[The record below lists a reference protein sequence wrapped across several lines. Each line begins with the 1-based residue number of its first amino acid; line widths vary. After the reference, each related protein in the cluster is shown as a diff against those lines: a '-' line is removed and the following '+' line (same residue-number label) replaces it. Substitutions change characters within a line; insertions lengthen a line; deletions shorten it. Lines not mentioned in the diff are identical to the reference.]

1 MQRFYERLAQLIRK
15 HRRVAVA
22 TVVDTGGSHP
32 REMGAKMIV
41 LPDGTG
47 VGTIGG
53 GKVEQLV
60 MDDSLKGMDAGE
72 PFTKHYNLLPEDMGG
87 VGMECGGDVMVFF
100 EYPRAPETL
109 LLCGAGH
116 IASALAPMAARA
128 DFSVVVVD
136 PRGDFALAER
146 FPDAA
151 AVHRMGMDD
160 PALMELVDGDTYA
173 VVITH
178 AHANDKQA
186 VANLLQARP
195 KYLGMIGSLR
205 KVRTLMGQLKEE
217 GADAEA
223 LANVY
228 APIGLDIGAET
239 PGEIAASILAE
250 LINVRRTMGPS
261 KLSMREVVKGIDA
274 DA

>member
-1 MQRFYERLAQLIRK
+1 MHDFYRDLSEAIRK

-32 REMGAKMIV
+32 RDMGAKMIV
-41 LPDGTG
+41 LADGKG

-53 GKVEQLV
+53 GKIESMV
-60 MDDSLKGMDAGE
+60 MEDALKGMDEGTA
-72 PFTKHYNLLPEDMGG
+72 FSKHYTLLPEDVGG
-87 VGMECGGDVMVFF
+87 IGMECGGDVMVFF

-116 IASALAPMAARA
+116 IATALAPMAARA

-136 PRGDFALAER
+136 PRPEFAKAER

-151 AVHRMGMDD
+151 AVHVMDMED
-160 PALMELVDGDTYA
+160 PALRKLVDGDTYA

-178 AHANDKQA
+178 GHLNDKEA
-186 VANLLQARP
+186 VANILPAGPR
-195 KYLGMIGSLR
+195 YLGMIGSLR
-205 KVRTLMGQLKEE
+205 KVKTLKQQLADE
-217 GADAEA
+217 GADREG
-223 LANVY
+223 LENLY
-228 APIGLDIGAET
+228 APVGLDIRAET

-250 LINVRRTMGPS
+250 LVAVRRTGGPS
-261 KLSMREVVKGIDA
+261 PVSMRELVKRMD
-274 DA
+274 DS